1 MCLLGIFIDE
11 LDEEGMMDE
20 EDEEDYE
27 GEEEVEIHYIWFNGS
42 EVLLFQKVLTLSFIY
57 LGKLNFISYMKS
69 CDCTSQSYNSLAWS

>member
-27 GEEEVEIHYIWFNGS
+27 GEEEVEIYY
-42 EVLLFQKVLTLSFIY
+42 V
-57 LGKLNFISYMKS
+57 
-69 CDCTSQSYNSLAWS
+69 